1 MKIPRFIRCHYRSRW
16 EGMVIDWQKRKD
28 IAPLFL
34 VMVLRD
40 KNGAVPRKRMF
51 KLLDASWAEAINK
64 IDTSGINPDWFKN
77 LPRITK

>member
-1 MKIPRFIRCHYRSRW
+1 
-16 EGMVIDWQKRKD
+16 MVIDWQKRKD
-28 IAPLFL
+28 IAPLLL

-51 KLLDASWAEAINK
+51 KLLDASWTEAINE